1 MTGLWLM
8 YISVFSLFTFFSSW
22 LLVFFFGKLQAR
34 FFVVSELEKF
44 QQDPGPFHVRA
55 LSTNPTDGAANNENG
70 RKKEMWNCVK
80 KKQRTTMERRVR

>member
-55 LSTNPTDGAANNENG
+55 LSTNPTE
-70 RKKEMWNCVK
+70 RQIMKTEEK
-80 KKQRTTMERRVR
+80 KKCGTVSKRNKEQRWKEE